1 MTKRYR
7 YWIPVMLLISLC
19 WLSCKQER
27 AVCFEPVNAT
37 LRMGAYQGV
46 EVDTGIIIA
55 DSFLPKALIIA
66 LDTPRLQVYAP
77 TRANKFGLLLSPL
90 ADSTRFIIM
99 ADSVQIQTPAL
110 YDTVTFYY
118 QRRLEFL
125 SVACG
130 YTYFFTLDTRV
141 RATNNYI
148 DSVQVVNGN
157 VTNAANVEHV
167 KIYF

>member
-7 YWIPVMLLISLC
+7 YWLPALLLICLG

-37 LRMGAYQGV
+37 LRMGAYQGI
-46 EVDTGIIIA
+46 EVDTGIVVT
-55 DSFLPKALIIA
+55 DSSLPKALIIA
-66 LDTPRLQVYAP
+66 LDTPKVQIYAP
-77 TRANKFGLLLSPL
+77 DRASKFGLLLSPH

-99 ADSVQIQTPAL
+99 ADSAQISIPAL

-130 YTYFFTLDTRV
+130 YTYFFTLGDRV
-141 RATNNYI
+141 RTTNNYI
-148 DSVQVVNGN
+148 DSVQVVNSN

-167 KIYF
+167 KIFF